1 MTKTRLIALI
11 LLSNSFLS
19 YAYNSQD
26 HSQHS
31 HTMEKSA
38 HGLILQDGKLWAMDK
53 HTRTLSKK
61 MKQTF
66 VSADH
71 SSQASLNTL
80 GKKLQTQLD
89 ELIAGCTMTGEAH
102 DQLHIFLTKH
112 IPTIK
117 ALSEA
122 NNYDSARASA
132 IKLKGQFEN
141 YQKFFK

>member
-1 MTKTRLIALI
+1 MKKAI
-11 LLSNSFLS
+11 LFTLVLFSSSSFS
-19 YAYNSQD
+19 YPYAEHN
-26 HSQHS
+26 HS
-31 HTMEKSA
+31 HDKVEKSV
-38 HGLILQDGKLWAMDK
+38 HGLSLKNGELWAMDN

-71 SSQASLNTL
+71 SSQANLNTL

>member
-1 MTKTRLIALI
+1 MKKAI
-11 LLSNSFLS
+11 LFTLVLFSSSSFS
-19 YAYNSQD
+19 YPYAEHN
-26 HSQHS
+26 HS
-31 HTMEKSA
+31 HDKVEKSV
-38 HGLILQDGKLWAMDK
+38 HGLSLKNGELWAMDN